1 MNTLFVMPEDL
12 CRRDLP
18 LLIVLP
24 HAGAAA
30 YQYAPLAATLKADCA
45 VHCLELP
52 GRGKR
57 AREPFAENFAAA
69 VTDINQQVGVFEG
82 RHWMLLGHS
91 LGAHLGMALLRHRW
105 HSGQSLPSLFFASG
119 AVAPSAY
126 RVRNVAALSS
136 EAFWDEVCGYGGVP
150 EVLIQDAEYRAYFET
165 ILRQDMRLL
174 EHASHYAL
182 SPEQREMDV
191 PIPVPV
197 VALRGRDDP
206 ACHAMSSWQNET
218 TFPLHQQTFAG
229 GHFYLFDDWPAVA
242 AAIRD
247 ACVAR
252 MPG

>member
-1 MNTLFVMPEDL
+1 MKPLLVMPEDL

-24 HAGAAA
+24 HAGGAA
-30 YQYAPLAATLKADCA
+30 YQYAPLAAALKTYCG

-69 VTDINQQVGVFEG
+69 VTDINRQVGVFDG
-82 RHWMLLGHS
+82 QPWMLLGHS
-91 LGAHLGMALLRHRW
+91 LGAHLGMALLRHRR
-105 HSGQSLPSLFFASG
+105 HGGQSLPSLFFASG

-136 EAFWDEVCGYGGVP
+136 EAFWEEVRGYGGVP
-150 EVLIQDAEYRAYFET
+150 EMLIQDAEYRAYFET

-174 EHASHYAL
+174 EHAPHYTL
-182 SPEQREMDV
+182 SPEQREMDA

-197 VALRGRDDP
+197 VAFRGHADP

-218 TFPLHQQTFAG
+218 AFPLQQRTFAG

-242 AAIRD
+242 AAVRD